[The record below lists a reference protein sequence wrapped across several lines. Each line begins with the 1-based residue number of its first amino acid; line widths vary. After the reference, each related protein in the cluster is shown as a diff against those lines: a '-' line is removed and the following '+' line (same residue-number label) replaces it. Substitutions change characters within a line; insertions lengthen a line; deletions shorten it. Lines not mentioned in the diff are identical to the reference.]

1 MFKRKV
7 LLFLTLSCLYSCEYY
22 LSVDL
27 RNDFKDCILVYVALG
42 NTPDCPTSYPD
53 SLLPAEK
60 YNLHKTG
67 DKLSDYLIEIKPC
80 STKSLWSCMSYN
92 DDTNLLLP
100 LFFEDYEHSHPRPM
114 CFLFYQLS

>member
-60 YNLHKTG
+60 YNLHK
-67 DKLSDYLIEIKPC
+67 IK
-80 STKSLWSCMSYN
+80 
-92 DDTNLLLP
+92 
-100 LFFEDYEHSHPRPM
+100 
-114 CFLFYQLS
+114 FLKQCLVDFR